1 MVLGRRVLPA
11 PVPLTSKIREEI
23 FALFFVLIILALAND
38 PVITEKV
45 RTNTSVQIAIGL
57 AVVYCLY
64 NRIPWSV
71 AFLLLFGVAIGF
83 SGMLKDAYSSVQKA
97 VDVVTPKKEETDVK
111 SALKKTVTFEKEEKV
126 EENKTGEEEEE
137 EEEESDTD
145 CEEVSRYFGWESD
158 TETEND
164 REEKKNQLKS
174 FVTKKCTDKA

>member
-1 MVLGRRVLPA
+1 MVLGRRVLPTNTT
-11 PVPLTSKIREEI
+11 PITSKIREEI

-57 AVVYCLY
+57 AVIYCLY

-97 VDVVTPKKEETDVK
+97 VDLVNPNKEEADIK
-111 SALKKTVTFEKEEKV
+111 SALKKTVTFEKEEETKLV
-126 EENKTGEEEEE
+126 GKDEEEE